1 MGEWAPF
8 WVSLLSVLFIAVVI
22 LIKLEVIRKG
32 LLFSHKNEVTG
43 VGDHVTI
50 ASGVKLITHD
60 GGHESSGINLTNIH
74 ILILVAEFMI
84 GFFHKI
90 IA

>member
-1 MGEWAPF
+1 M
-8 WVSLLSVLFIAVVI
+8 FIAVVI
-22 LIKLEVIRKG
+22 LIKLKIRKG
-32 LLFSHKNEVTG
+32 LLFSHKNELTG

-60 GGHESSGINLTNIH
+60 GGHESTGINLTNIH